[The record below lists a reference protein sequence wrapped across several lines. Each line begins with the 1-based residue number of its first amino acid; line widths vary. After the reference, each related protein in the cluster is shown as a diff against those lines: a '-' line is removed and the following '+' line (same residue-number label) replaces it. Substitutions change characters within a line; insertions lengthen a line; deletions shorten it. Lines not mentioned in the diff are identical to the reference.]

1 MKKCPYCAEEI
12 QDTAIKCRFCGEW
25 LDNKVVS
32 EKDDEKWAGESCPD
46 GICIGNITSSGRCSV
61 CGLTVAEA
69 KRSEELR
76 EKDQRI
82 GEHISAERIIAE
94 MKRNSARWGKHNTVI
109 TCPQCQKRGYILTKQ
124 AKRKK
129 GISGGK
135 ATGALLTF
143 GTSLLFTGLS
153 RKEASHKPI
162 ARIVIQ
168 PGIFDRRYEMGK

>member
-25 LDNKVVS
+25 LDKKAVTDEHN
-32 EKDDEKWAGESCPD
+32 EKWIGQLCPD
-46 GICIGNITSSGRCSV
+46 GVCTGHIASSGRCSV

-69 KRSEELR
+69 KRMEELR

-82 GEHISAERIIAE
+82 SGGIAE
-94 MKRNSARWGKHNTVI
+94 MEHNSALWGERNAAI
-109 TCPQCQKRGYILTKQ
+109 TCPQCQKRGYVWTMQ

-135 ATGALLTF
+135 ATGALLTL
-143 GTSLLFTGLS
+143 GVSLVLTGLS
-153 RKEASHKPI
+153 RKESVTQAHCTYCNSTWE
-162 ARIVIQ
+162 
-168 PGIFDRRYEMGK
+168 F